1 MAAAANEFIWII
13 VLAMRSIDLDSLDI
27 FRTVVQEGGVIRAAR
42 KLNRVQSNVTT
53 RIKQLEQRLGRT
65 LFRKQGRG
73 LVLSPEGELLL
84 SYAQRLFRLADEA
97 EQQLRAGPTI
107 GVLRIGSLE
116 STAGSRLAPVLSR
129 YHREHPGVVVEL
141 ATGTT
146 GALLRRVA
154 QFELEAAFVSE
165 PFTAAGLASQPVFD
179 EELVLITGQDVAG
192 VRRASD
198 LAGLSMVA
206 FASGCSYRKRLEEWL
221 GASGVLPDR
230 TLELASYQAMIA
242 CVAAGTGFAVVPR
255 SLLVALKAAD
265 DVRQHE
271 LPARVR
277 RNRTHLVWHGTPS
290 TALAGLLAHLGD

>member
-1 MAAAANEFIWII
+1 
-13 VLAMRSIDLDSLDI
+13 MRTIDLDSLDI
-27 FRTVVQEGGVIRAAR
+27 FRTVVQEGGVIRAAN

-97 EQQLRAGPTI
+97 ENELMSGRAM

-116 STAGSRLAPVLSR
+116 STAGSRLAPLLSR
-129 YHREHPGVVVEL
+129 FHRQHPGVVVEL

-146 GALLRRVA
+146 GALLQRVA
-154 QFELEAAFVSE
+154 NFEMEAAFVSE
-165 PFTAAGLASQPVFD
+165 PFTPNGLSSMKVFD
-179 EELVLITGQDVAG
+179 EELVLITGKDVPA
-192 VRRASD
+192 VRRTAD
-198 LAGLSMVA
+198 LDGMTLIA
-206 FASGCSYRKRLEEWL
+206 FFSGCSYRKRVEEWL
-221 GASGVLPDR
+221 GVAPAR

-255 SLLVALKAAD
+255 SLLVALKAANE
-265 DVRQHE
+265 VRQHE
-271 LPARVR
+271 LPARIR
-277 RNRTHLVWHGTPS
+277 KNRTHLVWHGTPS
-290 TALAGLLAHLGD
+290 TALQRLQELLEG